1 MKYVKFIPVLLLGFM
16 AVSCNTTKKLYENQE
31 YDQVIQRVVP
41 EIHSGKYNNSDV
53 EMLAASYHRANQADH
68 LKIQAL
74 KESGKPEAWPEI
86 YQRYCAMKGRNDALK
101 DLSPALK
108 KDMDYGKLHLDE
120 EIITSRNK
128 AESFLVAKC
137 NVLLDSQTKEDA
149 EEAEKY
155 IAQLRRTNPENSHIQ
170 DFRLKALLHSSEN
183 VLIQFEN
190 EYKYL
195 MPDEFETEVRDFDA
209 DEFAPSHANFY
220 LSEHRK
226 VHYDLL
232 VTVVLEDVV
241 TTPERTDA
249 VTFKETLGDKTAEV
263 TDKSQSKSVTL
274 KGHLRYYDVNMGCD
288 RFSIPFEVTSSF
300 KQDFSTMNGDR
311 EACSQETLRKINEKA
326 VPFPT
331 EDSMLIDAA
340 KQLNDLIA
348 NELKK

>member
-1 MKYVKFIPVLLLGFM
+1 MKYVKVIPFLLLGFM

-74 KESGKPEAWPEI
+74 KESGKPDAWPEI
-86 YQRYCAMKGRNDALK
+86 YQRFCSMKGRNDALK
-101 DLSPALK
+101 NLPKAVK
-108 KDMDYGKLHLDE
+108 NEMDYGKLDLDE

-137 NVLLDSQTKEDA
+137 NVLLDSRTKEDA

-155 IAQLRRTNPENSHIQ
+155 IVQLRKTNPENSHIQ

-183 VLIQFEN
+183 VLVQFEN
-190 EYKYL
+190 DFKYL
-195 MPDEFETEVRDFDA
+195 MPEGFVAEVKNFEA
-209 DEFAPSHANFY
+209 NEFAPSRSNFY
-220 LSEHRK
+220 MSEHK
-226 VHYDLL
+226 NVHYDLL
-232 VTVVLEDVV
+232 VTAVLEDVM

-249 VTFKETLGDKTAEV
+249 VTFKETLGEKTAEV
-263 TDKSQSKSVTL
+263 TDKTQSKSVTL
-274 KGHLRYYDVNMGCD
+274 KGHLVYYDVNMGRD

-300 KQDFSTMNGDR
+300 KHDFSTVTGDR
-311 EACSQETLRKINEKA
+311 EACSQETLRKINEKT

-348 NELKK
+348 NEMRK

>member
-31 YDQVIQRVVP
+31 YDRVIQRVVP

-128 AESFLVAKC
+128 AESFLVVKC